1 MTESKSLIKQI
12 SIPEKSRLLT
22 PEFIY
27 GVATASFQIEGGRES
42 RGQNIWDTFCQSTGT
57 IEDGS
62 NGDVACN
69 HYQLWEDDVE
79 LIRSLNVDAYR
90 FSISWT
96 RVLNKDGTINHKGIE
111 FYSRLLDRLNEYGI
125 KPFVTLYHWDLPQH
139 LEHKGGWLNRD
150 TAYRFRDYADKV
162 SRLFKDKV
170 YSYATLNEPYCSAH
184 LGYET
189 GIHAP
194 GIKHLG
200 KKAAHH
206 LLLAHGL
213 GMQVLQSNSPESK
226 NGIVVNL
233 SPTYPATASSE
244 DIKAAKIAD
253 QDINHWYIKPIL
265 DGQYPEL
272 LELTPEKD
280 RPDIQ
285 QDDLKIISTAVDYLG
300 INYYTRTVIEASQ
313 DNLYEVT
320 EPTIKP
326 LTEMDWEVFP
336 QGYFDILTRLN
347 NEYKLPPVYLTE
359 NGAAMPDQLIAGEV
373 QDLDRVDF
381 FQTHF
386 EAVHQAIEAG
396 VDIQSYFAWS
406 LMDNFE
412 WARGYTKRFG
422 LVYVNYE
429 TQQRIIKQSGL
440 AFRDFIGSR

>member
-1 MTESKSLIKQI
+1 MTAKKSPIKKI
-12 SIPEKSRLLT
+12 SIPENSRLHS

-42 RGQNIWDTFCQSTGT
+42 REKNIWDTFCQSTGT
-57 IEDGS
+57 IEDSS
-62 NGDVACN
+62 NGNIACN

-90 FSISWT
+90 FSISWA
-96 RVLNKDGTINHKGIE
+96 RVLNSDGTINQKGVE
-111 FYSRLLDRLNEYGI
+111 FYNRLLDRLNDYGI

-139 LEHKGGWLNRD
+139 LEHKGGWLSRD
-150 TAYRFRDYADKV
+150 TAYRFRDYTDIV
-162 SRLFKDKV
+162 SRLFKGKV

-194 GIKHLG
+194 GIKQLG

-213 GMQVLQSNSPESK
+213 GMQVLQTNSPHTK
-226 NGIVVNL
+226 NGIVVNV
-233 SPTYPATASSE
+233 SPTYPATNNSE
-244 DIKAAKIAD
+244 DIKATRIAD
-253 QDINHWYIKPIL
+253 QDINHWYIKPIFE
-265 DGQYPEL
+265 GTYPEL
-272 LELTPEKD
+272 LEQIPVKH

-285 QDDLKIISTAVDYLG
+285 QNDLKIISTAIDYLG

-313 DNLYEVT
+313 NTMYEVK
-320 EPTIKP
+320 EPSIKP
-326 LTEMDWEVFP
+326 LTEMGWEVYP
-336 QGYFDILTRLN
+336 EGYFDILTRLN

-359 NGAAMPDQLIAGEV
+359 SGAAMSDQLIAGEV

-381 FQTHF
+381 LQVHL
-386 EAVHQAIEAG
+386 EAIHRAIEQG

-412 WARGYTKRFG
+412 WAKGYTKRFG

-440 AFRDFIGSR
+440 AYQDFIGCR

>member
-1 MTESKSLIKQI
+1 MTASESLFKKITI
-12 SIPEKSRLLT
+12 AENSRLHT

-42 RGQNIWDTFCQSTGT
+42 RGQNIWDTFCQSTGN
-57 IEDGS
+57 IEDSS

-69 HYQLWEDDVE
+69 HYQLWEEDLE
-79 LIRSLNVDAYR
+79 LLRSLNVDAYR

-96 RVLNKDGTINHKGIE
+96 RVLNSDGTINNKGID
-111 FYSRLLDRLNEYGI
+111 FYSRLLDRLNEYEI

-139 LEHKGGWLNRD
+139 LEDKGGWLNRS
-150 TAYRFRDYADKV
+150 TAYHFRDYADKV
-162 SRLFKDKV
+162 SRQLKGKV

-194 GIKHLG
+194 GIKKLG

-213 GMQVLQSNSPESK
+213 GMQVLENNSPESK
-226 NGIVVNL
+226 NGIVVNV
-233 SPTYPATASSE
+233 SPTYPATDNSE
-244 DIKAAKIAD
+244 DVKATEIAD

-265 DGQYPEL
+265 EGKYPEL
-272 LELTPEKD
+272 LEQTPEKD
-280 RPDIQ
+280 KPDIQ
-285 QDDLKIISTAVDYLG
+285 QDDLKIISTPIDYLG

-313 DNLYEVT
+313 DKLYDVT
-320 EPTIKP
+320 EPSITP
-326 LTEMDWEVFP
+326 LTEMGWEVYP
-336 QGYFDILTRLN
+336 EGYFDILTRLN
-347 NEYKLPPVYLTE
+347 NEYKLPPIYLTE
-359 NGAAMPDQLIAGEV
+359 NGAAMRDQVIAGEV
-373 QDLDRVDF
+373 EDLDRVDF
-381 FQTHF
+381 FQVHF
-386 EAVHQAIEAG
+386 EAIHRAIEAG
-396 VDIQSYFAWS
+396 VDIQSYFAWC

-440 AFRDFIGSR
+440 AFRDFVGSR